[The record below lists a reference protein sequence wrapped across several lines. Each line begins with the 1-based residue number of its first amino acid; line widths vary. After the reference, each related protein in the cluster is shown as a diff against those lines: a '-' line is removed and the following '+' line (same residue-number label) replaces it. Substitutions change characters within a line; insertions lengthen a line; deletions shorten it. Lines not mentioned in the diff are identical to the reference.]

1 MFNSLKALW
10 QKAPV
15 NQEDNNQQAQQLS
28 EQIALLEQSLAQQP
42 DNAETQKALM
52 LEYNRALRAYAA
64 SPVYRPQVETLFTRI
79 DELRNIIRR
88 NI

>member
-28 EQIALLEQSLAQQP
+28 EQIALLEQSLAQQ
-42 DNAETQKALM
+42 QIM
-52 LEYNRALRAYAA
+52 LKHRKH
-64 SPVYRPQVETLFTRI
+64 
-79 DELRNIIRR
+79 
-88 NI
+88 